1 MNQHERNFSK
11 TQVGKSLQK
20 NMLGVASEGIGKKK
34 NPIPVNTNVLCAAE
48 AVCIFHKLTIL
59 HYSTLCKFT
68 LAILMSPSC
77 GNH

>member
-1 MNQHERNFSK
+1 MSG
-11 TQVGKSLQK
+11 TSLKHKWGNLYKK
-20 NMLGVASEGIGKKK
+20 NMLEAASEGIGKKK

-48 AVCIFHKLTIL
+48 AVCIFHKLTTL

-68 LAILMSPSC
+68 FAILMSPSC

>member
-1 MNQHERNFSK
+1 MSG
-11 TQVGKSLQK
+11 TSLK
-20 NMLGVASEGIGKKK
+20 HKWGNLYKINMLEAASEGIGKKK
-34 NPIPVNTNVLCAAE
+34 TPIPVNTNVLCAAE
-48 AVCIFHKLTIL
+48 AVCIFHKLTTL